1 MTLHS
6 FSDESFFM
14 AASMDILSRYK
25 VNLTIG
31 SDFEEYRSL
40 LAEGRPDHTLGAPF
54 DPELHELNEKNAFWI
69 VGRSFDGTMMHA
81 QAMKLLENGNS
92 SVGEFF
98 RYNFRKFPPPGV
110 DIDYKRSRYR
120 AGPGAQRM
128 TGRVC
133 YHGEVWMGGEP
144 GQYRGSGLSCVLGRF
159 AFLTA
164 LQRLAP
170 DHIVGFM
177 LKPVAFK
184 GFAERQGYMHAEPG
198 ALRWYTRGAKT
209 PMETFMVYMS
219 EEDIRFVLDMPLK
232 ELVAMAA

>member
-1 MTLHS
+1 MTIHT
-6 FSDESFFM
+6 FSDDSFFT
-14 AASMDILSRYK
+14 AASLDILSRYE
-25 VNLTIG
+25 VDLTIG
-31 SDFEEYRSL
+31 DDFEEYREL
-40 LAEGRPDHTLGAPF
+40 LAEGRPDHILGAPF
-54 DPELHELNEKNAFWI
+54 DPTLHDLNEKNAFWI
-69 VGRSFDGTMMHA
+69 VGRSADGTMMHA
-81 QAMKLLENGNS
+81 QAMRLLDTGTS

-110 DIDYKRSRYR
+110 DIDYQRSRYR

-144 GQYRGSGLSCVLGRF
+144 GQYRGSGLSSLLGRF

-164 LQRLAP
+164 LQRLSP
-170 DHIVGFM
+170 DYIMGFI

-184 GFAERQGYMHAEPG
+184 GFVERQGYMHAEPG
-198 ALRWYTRGAKT
+198 ALRWYKQGAAD

-219 EEDIRFVLDMPLK
+219 NEDARFVLDMPLQ
-232 ELVAMAA
+232 ELVSLAA

>member
-1 MTLHS
+1 MTMHT
-6 FSDESFFM
+6 FRDESFFT
-14 AASMDILSRYK
+14 AASLDILSKYR
-25 VNLTIG
+25 VSLTIG
-31 SDFEEYRSL
+31 HDFEEYREL
-40 LAEGRPDHTLGAPF
+40 ITEGRPDHILGAPF
-54 DPELHELNEKNAFWI
+54 DPNLHDLNENNAFWI
-69 VGRSFDGTMMHA
+69 VGRSATGKIMHA
-81 QAMKLLENGNS
+81 QAMRLIGNGFN
-92 SVGEFF
+92 SVGEYF
-98 RYNFRKFPPPGV
+98 RRNFRRFPPPGV
-110 DIDYKRSRYR
+110 DIDFERSRYR
-120 AGPGAQRM
+120 AGPGAQRIK
-128 TGRVC
+128 GRVC

-164 LQRLAP
+164 LQRLQP

-198 ALRWYTRGAKT
+198 ALRWYTNGVPD

-219 EEDIRFVLDMPLK
+219 EEDVRFVLDMPLS